1 VEKITIRTIR
11 IKSDMKINRRRMK
24 ASKNSTVKINSNKT
38 NNNQKTEN
46 QIWQTIKL
54 KKNEIEKKSYKLF
67 KIKQIVTKEHVSNMN
82 KKQIEGVLWD
92 FTRVSVRI
100 EDEKEKKKAT
110 NTKQEVHWS
119 HASSRSWRASRK
131 IQMLPLKLTFCRWP
145 TSYVTV
151 E

>member
-1 VEKITIRTIR
+1 
-11 IKSDMKINRRRMK
+11 MK
-24 ASKNSTVKINSNKT
+24 ASKNSIVKINSNKK

-46 QIWQTIKL
+46 QIWQTMKL
-54 KKNEIEKKSYKLF
+54 KKKSYKLF

-110 NTKQEVHWS
+110 NTKQEVH
-119 HASSRSWRASRK
+119 
-131 IQMLPLKLTFCRWP
+131 
-145 TSYVTV
+145 
-151 E
+151 

>member
-1 VEKITIRTIR
+1 
-11 IKSDMKINRRRMK
+11 M
-24 ASKNSTVKINSNKT
+24 
-38 NNNQKTEN
+38 
-46 QIWQTIKL
+46 KL
-54 KKNEIEKKSYKLF
+54 KKKSYKLF

-119 HASSRSWRASRK
+119 HA
-131 IQMLPLKLTFCRWP
+131 
-145 TSYVTV
+145 
-151 E
+151 

>member
-1 VEKITIRTIR
+1 
-11 IKSDMKINRRRMK
+11 MK
-24 ASKNSTVKINSNKT
+24 ASKNSIVKINSNKK

-54 KKNEIEKKSYKLF
+54 KKKSYKLF

-110 NTKQEVHWS
+110 NTKQEVH
-119 HASSRSWRASRK
+119 
-131 IQMLPLKLTFCRWP
+131 
-145 TSYVTV
+145 
-151 E
+151 